1 MYPAAIMQQPI
12 IAIVLIIIP
21 TLLNPYLDG
30 IPARTA
36 GFTPA
41 ATNLALEARPVS
53 DINNFAVGA
62 AAGRAL
68 ATFCIF
74 HSTSSFPLNFSLT
87 AFLTDLFRSSSTAFL
102 LLRVHS
108 LPVFFVVPYTNQ
120 IRYYCIN
127 RCHNQTEAP
136 FPDV

>member
-12 IAIVLIIIP
+12 TTIVLIIIVS
-21 TLLNPYLDG
+21 LLNSYFYR
-30 IPARTA
+30 IPTTSTGLAA
-36 GFTPA
+36 PA
-41 ATNLALEARPVS
+41 PDHPLEARPVS
-53 DINNFAVGA
+53 DINYRAIGST
-62 AAGRAL
+62 AGRTL
-68 ATFCIF
+68 ATFRIF